1 MLEVSFTE
9 HLEAMSQFESLLTG
23 LNDEVRKTPTLRKWL
38 SESPKLNSS
47 ATYVIQQVWMPGK
60 FDNISFLCENFKV
73 HIYPNNPVF
82 KDLVSA
88 VSEWSQT
95 SICIC
100 VKVTDPDTA
109 EFDIVANSNEACDW
123 EESTLGYRIK
133 LREKK
138 PGSTNLGTK
147 RKGKQLNIPA
157 AAAAQEEQTES

>member
-1 MLEVSFTE
+1 
-9 HLEAMSQFESLLTG
+9 
-23 LNDEVRKTPTLRKWL
+23 
-38 SESPKLNSS
+38 
-47 ATYVIQQVWMPGK
+47 MPGK

-88 VSEWSQT
+88 VHGWSET

-100 VKVTDPDTA
+100 IKITDPDTA
-109 EFDIVANSNEACDW
+109 EFDLVANAKESCDW

-133 LREKK
+133 LCEKK

-147 RKGKQLNIPA
+147 SKRKPLSIPEQPPV
-157 AAAAQEEQTES
+157 QEESGEL